1 MKEWM
6 VRRMQSPSTYVA
18 LGLGVVGVGILTDN
32 FWVIVAGVV
41 VGAFVFVL
49 KESQ

>member
-6 VRRMQSPSTYVA
+6 VRRMQRPSTYVA
-18 LGLGVVGVGILTDN
+18 LGVVGVGVGMLTDN

-41 VGAFVFVL
+41 VGAFGFVL